1 MILQDRLIKA
11 ELRNELLQSG
21 ILLGELLQLS
31 DLFRLEIAILLLPA
45 MEGLFRDPDLP
56 DQVGHGHPHLRLLQN
71 RNKLFGRKPL
81 LLHSRSPLFLD
92 GKSAKKL
99 TSNPDHFARGTSH
112 ITSAQKGYRF
122 LFV

>member
-31 DLFRLEIAILLLPA
+31 DLFKLEIAILLLPA

-56 DQVGHGHPHLRLLQN
+56 DQVGHGHN
-71 RNKLFGRKPL
+71 
-81 LLHSRSPLFLD
+81 
-92 GKSAKKL
+92 
-99 TSNPDHFARGTSH
+99 
-112 ITSAQKGYRF
+112 
-122 LFV
+122 